1 MTAAALGALGDP
13 TPTANARPHRIVNA
27 ARLHTANPWTTL
39 LLPWIIYAA
48 IFALTYVIWQI
59 VITVAG
65 GIENLEPEA
74 FRYNGGGYWALVYMM
89 IAAIQ
94 AMNLTFRFALG
105 ISLTRREYYLGTA
118 GYFVLLALVYGT
130 GMTIGAVI
138 ERATDGWGV
147 GGAFFAAQ
155 FLYDAPIGQVWIMWI
170 VQFLVFLFLG
180 AAVATIYVRWGSTGL
195 TVFFIGLAAL
205 IVGGL
210 WLLAKLSPNV
220 NVLGWFATTSL
231 MEYAAW
237 GLLVSAVCAVVGFL
251 LLGRAT
257 PRA

>member
-1 MTAAALGALGDP
+1 MTAATLS
-13 TPTANARPHRIVNA
+13 TPADAAATPRPHRMFNA

-59 VITVAG
+59 VITNVG
-65 GIENLEPEA
+65 GVENLPPDA
-74 FRYNGGGYWALVYMM
+74 FRYNGGAYWALVYML
-89 IAAIQ
+89 IAAVQ

-105 ISLTRREYYLGTA
+105 MSLTRREYYLGTA
-118 GYFVLLALVYGT
+118 GYFVFLALVYGT
-130 GMTIGAVI
+130 GMTLGAVV

-155 FLYDAPIGQVWIMWI
+155 LLYEVPIGQVWILWI
-170 VQFLVFLFLG
+170 VQFLVFIFLG
-180 AAVATIYVRWGSTGL
+180 AAVATIYVRWGSTGI

-205 IVGGL
+205 VVGAL
-210 WLLAKLSPNV
+210 YLHAKYDASQPIQ
-220 NVLGWFATTSL
+220 GWFATTSL
-231 MEYAAW
+231 MEFAAW
-237 GLLVSAVCAVVGFL
+237 GVVFAAVCGVAGYL
-251 LLGRAT
+251 LLRRAT